1 MTCKRGPIVILALA
15 CLAIPSGI
23 GWASGQ
29 QPPRPQQGEAAPDGL
44 SAMELQRWLDAYVSM
59 QAQEFLSLT
68 DAQVPQFLGRLR
80 ALQTARRKHL
90 QARNQLLLQLNRL
103 VGPRATGLDEVR
115 VRERLKSLDDLEVQ
129 AAVNQRLAYEA
140 LDQVLDL
147 RQRAR
152 FRLFEDQMERRKLDL
167 LARARRGA
175 AARRGA
181 GR

>member
-1 MTCKRGPIVILALA
+1 MTCKRGLIGILALA
-15 CLAIPSGI
+15 CLAFPSGV

-29 QPPRPQQGEAAPDGL
+29 QAPRAQQGEALPNGL

-59 QAQEFLSLT
+59 QAQEYLSLT
-68 DAQVPQFLGRLR
+68 DSQAPQFLGRLR
-80 ALQTARRKHL
+80 ALQTVRRKHL
-90 QARNQLLLQLNRL
+90 QARNQLLAQLNRL
-103 VGPRATGLDEVR
+103 VGPRGTGFDELR
-115 VRERLKSLDDLEVQ
+115 VRERLKSLDDLDVQ
-129 AAVNQRLAYEA
+129 AAIDQRQAYEA
-140 LDQVLDL
+140 LEQVLDL

-175 AARRGA
+175 ALRRGA